1 MHIYGSIASPFVQ
14 RCLMVSR
21 AKGHEVEVLPPPG
34 GGFASPDFQA
44 ISPMGRIPLLAL
56 DDGGHICESSAIA
69 AYLDETLDG
78 PALLPADPVA
88 RARVREIEALAVLE
102 LGAAMRPVMICK
114 IIGIPGSDALYEPAI
129 SQADK
134 GCDALARLVGEGR
147 FATGDALSMADCA
160 LVPLLT
166 FANVLRDLPEVEGV
180 LERHPTL
187 LAYHQRMSENPVAAR
202 TIREVTEG
210 IAAIR
215 ARMAAQAAG

>member
-34 GGFASPDFQA
+34 GGFASPEFQA

-56 DDGGHICESSAIA
+56 DDGGHIC
-69 AYLDETLDG
+69 ETLDG

-187 LAYHQRMSENPVAAR
+187 LAYHQRVSENPVAMR
-202 TIREVTEG
+202 TIREMTEG
-210 IAAIR
+210 VAAIR
-215 ARMAAQAAG
+215 ARMAAQAGG